1 MKHLF
6 VEPELEAR
14 EIASVAAAALRP
26 PVLPRISD
34 WARKNYWCVGRIKQG
49 ILWDVEHTPQWIPIL
64 DALHPDSPIRKVSVM
79 AAVQI
84 GKTRMGLAAM
94 FYTLVLRGEDVLFV
108 FPAKQGGA
116 DAFVKSQIMPEVRI
130 MERAGVLKTGGEKM
144 LEREGIRHR
153 IFRDAKTNAERG
165 HLISAYA
172 SAEGTVSSISAYF
185 ILQDELDTNLAS
197 GKASMVSAH
206 KKAEQRAAGRAD
218 DLKELLLS
226 SPKRGK
232 GKSLI
237 EFEVDASD
245 LQLKYHVPCP
255 HCRVPDI
262 LKFDNLRFNRHAKSK
277 QKMGD
282 VFYECP
288 HCAGRVEEHHKRGM
302 LAAGRWLDQKGR
314 EFNADDPEEGAT
326 SIGLWMSSMYS
337 PTSFMTWRRLAEIC
351 QEAYVTED
359 PNTIKDFRNAYLAET
374 VTEAINVV
382 TEKDVEVRVKERP
395 VDYRLG
401 QVPPGYEYLVS
412 GVDVGLHK
420 LDYITL
426 GVSEYRRA
434 ALVDVGSIAIERG
447 LRDQA
452 WLNLLWATM
461 GTLLVRRDGNGLLP
475 ILGQAVDL
483 GGSAQ
488 TDSFAWSAKVFEYQD
503 AARRL
508 AFADP
513 KHPRPLFKNIFPVRS
528 DSMYKRQDVVWMGEW
543 NYAKEKGVETGLH
556 LEMHWVNSDR
566 LKDTLMDMFFNEDED
581 GIPKLLLPSDL
592 EARAPRFV
600 REFTSEE
607 KLPVSKFGRPK
618 WQLKQ
623 EGRANHYLDCMVYAL
638 SLLYQDIRLNYDA
651 MTEADWANL
660 RRGVVPEG
668 PETAIAPS
676 PDDPNDL
683 EGAHKK
689 AVYDLEHPKQG
700 RAGRPRRRFMRPARR
715 RRTEG
720 DEG

>member
-1 MKHLF
+1 MKHLI
-6 VEPELEAR
+6 VEPEIEAR
-14 EIASVAAAALRP
+14 EIARVAAEGLRP
-26 PVLPRISD
+26 RALPCISD

-64 DALHPDSPIRKVSVM
+64 DALHPDSPIRKVAVM

-130 MERAGVLKTGGEKM
+130 MERAGVLKTGGETTI
-144 LEREGIRHR
+144 EREGVRHR
-153 IFRDAKTNAERG
+153 IFRDPVTNAERG

-172 SAEGTVSSISAYF
+172 SAEGTVSSISSYF

-197 GKASMVSAH
+197 GKASMATAH

-237 EFEVDASD
+237 EFEVDSAD

-255 HCRVPDI
+255 HCKVPDI
-262 LKFDNLRFNRHAKSK
+262 LKFDNLRFNRHAKTK
-277 QKMGD
+277 AKMGD
-282 VFYECP
+282 VYYECP

-302 LAAGRWLDQKGR
+302 LAAGKWLDQKGR
-314 EFNADDPEEGAT
+314 EFNPNEPADGAT

-337 PTSFMTWRRLAEIC
+337 PSSFMTWQRLAELC

-359 PNTIKDFRNAYLAET
+359 PNSIKDFRNAYLAET

-382 TEKDVEVRVKERP
+382 TEKDVEVRIRERP
-395 VDYRLG
+395 VNYRLG

-412 GVDVGLHK
+412 GVDVGLQK

-426 GVSEYRRA
+426 GVSEFRRG
-434 ALVDVGSIAIERG
+434 ALVDVGSIPIERG
-447 LRDQA
+447 KRDDA
-452 WLNLLWATM
+452 WLKLLWDTM
-461 GTLLVRRDGNGLLP
+461 GTMLVRQDGKGLLP
-475 ILGQAVDL
+475 ILGQAIDL

-513 KHPRPLFKNIFPVRS
+513 KNPQPLFKNIFPVRS

-543 NYAKEKGVETGLH
+543 NYAREKGVKTGLH

-566 LKDTLMDMFFNEDED
+566 LKDTLMDMFFNEDEN

-592 EARAPRFV
+592 ETRAPRFV

-651 MTEADWANL
+651 MKEADWENL
-660 RRGVVPEG
+660 RQGVVPEG

-676 PDDPNDL
+676 PTDPHDL
-683 EGAHKK
+683 EGAHEK
-689 AVYDLEHPKQG
+689 AVYDLENPGKG
-700 RAGRPRRRFMRPARR
+700 AGRPRRRFLRSAPRR
-715 RRTEG
+715 RDDGGER
-720 DEG
+720 